1 MSSTATRPT
10 GKHSR
15 RGRLSEGAPTKQTP
29 EVVQKIASAIALGL
43 ADDEAAAIAGV
54 SDLTLTKWR
63 RDPEFV
69 RKIKNAVSRRLPVRL
84 SKIESGADG
93 WQGTAWLLERLYP
106 TRFSKPEVQI
116 SLNNSFNQT
125 VSALSITISP
135 EEAREIEAQAAP
147 GREKVRRMLEEYQSR
162 RGNGDSEAS
171 SSVSMAVQEKFTNY
185 RPDSGNGKQ

>member
-69 RKIKNAVSRRLPVRL
+69 RKIKNAVSIRLAVRL

-162 RGNGDSEAS
+162 RGNGDSAAT
-171 SSVSMAVQEKFTNY
+171 SSVSMAVREKFANY
-185 RPDSGNGKQ
+185 RPDS